1 MNSRTRKWIDSE
13 FAEEFA
19 IPDKYSG
26 FRMNSRKKCIHK
38 EFVEEFVDSK
48 WIQGKDSGVA

>member
-38 EFVEEFVDSK
+38 EFVEKFVDSK